1 MRLGNGSDTE
11 PDDVPETQGG
21 RVAQLDS
28 EGFAAMLES
37 IPHAISVHDKNRQ
50 VIFRNSACAALI
62 GAGIHE
68 FDSLRHEQLF
78 HPDDSDLWSEML
90 ARSLGG
96 ERASATAHLRIRHRN
111 DHWLWVH
118 VAVSAFDVGDVTLIV
133 LVLQD
138 QSDTIWGDPRSVKQ
152 KL

>member
-1 MRLGNGSDTE
+1 
-11 PDDVPETQGG
+11 
-21 RVAQLDS
+21 
-28 EGFAAMLES
+28 MLES

-62 GAGIHE
+62 GAGVDE

-111 DHWLWVH
+111 DHRLWFTSPCPPSTW
-118 VAVSAFDVGDVTLIV
+118 AM
-133 LVLQD
+133 
-138 QSDTIWGDPRSVKQ
+138 RR
-152 KL
+152 